1 MLNHSEMFGLNQK
14 HHDIY
19 SCIAPPALDRGRKAE
34 DTSSD
39 FQWTNQ
45 KKSGV
50 EVINSNLSPWAPV
63 RLIQVELRLN
73 VLTPTQ
79 QRTIGG
85 AELDNVIRQEKSEG
99 QSGSGTVLLTAR
111 LVCETEEYS
120 SACGGGGGSLC
131 FTVPTVLCGR
141 QPTLCLYA
149 ATNEKPPPSTIPVL
163 HLLRSCEPPLTHA
176 LIQVCIR
183 APSVFQFKLKPD
195 DINPATKLRERNCA
209 TRLAEEEEEEEEE
222 EEGRCSKMERKVVE
236 GQREGSGGG
245 ITRRTISTINTD
257 LVRTSEPHG
266 DQSPVLMRLNIT
278 SELLVKREQ
287 GFIYPAHRARTPCP
301 AHRAP
306 HTESPHTVHITR
318 WAPSNNSCHNL
329 MIVRQF
335 TGRAVITS
343 HLNAHLRRPW
353 ASRDMARPSSDLAAF
368 REIFSKA
375 KKVAILTGAG
385 VSAESGVP
393 TFRGAGGYWRKWQ
406 AQELATPGGLLSE
419 SLSCLGA
426 ISECEQRLTQQGR
439 EVTVI
444 TQNIDE
450 LHRRSGSQNIL
461 ELHGSL
467 FRTRCMSCG
476 HEAANY
482 KSPICAALAGKGA
495 PDPETHDAQIPVLQL
510 PRCEQTGCHGL
521 LRPAVVWFGE
531 TLDSDVLS
539 RAEKVLDSCD
549 LCLVV
554 GTSSIVYPAAMF
566 APQVAARGVPV
577 AEFNMEDTP
586 ATMRFKFH
594 FHGPCGSTL
603 PAALERHERE
613 QH

>member
-1 MLNHSEMFGLNQK
+1 
-14 HHDIY
+14 
-19 SCIAPPALDRGRKAE
+19 
-34 DTSSD
+34 
-39 FQWTNQ
+39 
-45 KKSGV
+45 
-50 EVINSNLSPWAPV
+50 
-63 RLIQVELRLN
+63 
-73 VLTPTQ
+73 
-79 QRTIGG
+79 
-85 AELDNVIRQEKSEG
+85 
-99 QSGSGTVLLTAR
+99 
-111 LVCETEEYS
+111 
-120 SACGGGGGSLC
+120 
-131 FTVPTVLCGR
+131 
-141 QPTLCLYA
+141 
-149 ATNEKPPPSTIPVL
+149 
-163 HLLRSCEPPLTHA
+163 
-176 LIQVCIR
+176 
-183 APSVFQFKLKPD
+183 
-195 DINPATKLRERNCA
+195 
-209 TRLAEEEEEEEEE
+209 
-222 EEGRCSKMERKVVE
+222 
-236 GQREGSGGG
+236 
-245 ITRRTISTINTD
+245 
-257 LVRTSEPHG
+257 
-266 DQSPVLMRLNIT
+266 
-278 SELLVKREQ
+278 
-287 GFIYPAHRARTPCP
+287 
-301 AHRAP
+301 
-306 HTESPHTVHITR
+306 
-318 WAPSNNSCHNL
+318 

-343 HLNAHLRRPW
+343 HLNAHLRKPW

-406 AQELATPGGLLSE
+406 AQELATPEAFSRNPSRVWEFYHYRREVMLTKNPNPAHL
-419 SLSCLGA
+419 A

-603 PAALERHERE
+603 PAALTRHEME
-613 QH
+613 PH